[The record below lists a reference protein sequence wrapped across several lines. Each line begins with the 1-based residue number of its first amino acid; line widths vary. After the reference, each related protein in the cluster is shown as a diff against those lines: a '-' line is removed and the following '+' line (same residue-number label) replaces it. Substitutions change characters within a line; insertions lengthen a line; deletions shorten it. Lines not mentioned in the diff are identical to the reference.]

1 MARKLFGDMSP
12 VTYRSPLRKLLML
25 RQLRN
30 LLRAA
35 TAMILVEAIATAV
48 AATLAS
54 AVVGRTVA
62 QSGGTDPAV
71 VVLMLTVMGAAS
83 VVWLARRAVAT
94 DAAP

>member
-1 MARKLFGDMSP
+1 M
-12 VTYRSPLRKLLML
+12 LML

-71 VVLMLTVMGAAS
+71 VVLLLTVMGATS